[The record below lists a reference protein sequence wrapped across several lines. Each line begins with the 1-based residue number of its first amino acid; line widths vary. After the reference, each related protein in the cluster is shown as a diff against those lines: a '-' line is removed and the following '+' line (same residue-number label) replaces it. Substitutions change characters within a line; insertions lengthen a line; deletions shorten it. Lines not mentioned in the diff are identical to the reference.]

1 MLLEKEV
8 GLQAVQ
14 SNAELE
20 SLVERIVETAIAR
33 IQDAAL
39 KPFITSRECAELIG
53 VTPEHLCAMRAR
65 GEGPR
70 WSGTGKWTRYER
82 RAVLIWLADLPRDN
96 KSLAHDSNDPL
107 ITSGTQP

>member
-1 MLLEKEV
+1 MSLEKDV

-20 SLVERIVETAIAR
+20 GLLDRLVEQTFAR
-33 IQDAAL
+33 IGHQAP
-39 KPFITSRECAELIG
+39 KPFVNSKECAELLG

-70 WSGTGKWTRYER
+70 WSGAGRWIRYDR
-82 RAVLIWLADLPRDN
+82 SAVLQWLADLPRQ
-96 KSLAHDSNDPL
+96 SLSKPRC
-107 ITSGTQP
+107 